1 MIAGGP
7 MPPVLFRT
15 RRANLSALALLASAA
30 MLPTSSDDAFAAT
43 AAPLLNHQ
51 AVYDLSLKTSRRSPS
66 VDSVR
71 GRIAYSFAGTACE
84 GYTTDFRQVSQIGSG
99 DGKQLLSDMRSSSWE
114 EAEGKTFRF
123 RVETRTNDAA
133 PVIVEGTAQ
142 RGPNGVIVAI
152 KSPRAQTA
160 TFAADTVFPTQQIGR
175 ILAAAKEGKSL
186 LKLNVFDG
194 SDTGQKLYTTLTVI
208 GQGVPGDRPPT
219 SIDPTSDNA
228 TMKTVMRWPITV
240 SYYDSSKDTRSSG
253 EQAPVYSMSFEL
265 YENGVSR
272 GLSLDYNDFV
282 VSGAMSKL
290 DVKDAKPCNK

>member
-1 MIAGGP
+1 
-7 MPPVLFRT
+7 
-15 RRANLSALALLASAA
+15 
-30 MLPTSSDDAFAAT
+30 MLPVFFRARQTSLHALVAMVGAVVAPGPDQALAAT

-51 AVYDLSLKTSRRSPS
+51 AIYDLSLKTSRRSPS
-66 VDSVR
+66 VDTVR

-84 GYTTDFRQVSQIGSG
+84 GYTTEFRQVSQIGSD
-99 DGKQLLSDMRSSSWE
+99 DGKQLLSDMRSVSWE
-114 EAEGKTFRF
+114 DGDGKTYRF
-123 RVETRTNDAA
+123 RVETRNNDAA
-133 PVIVEGTAQ
+133 PVVVEGTAE
-142 RGPNGVIVAI
+142 RGPNGVLVAL
-152 KSPRAQTA
+152 KRPRQQTV
-160 TFAADTVFPTQQIGR
+160 TFAEDTVFPTQQIAR

-228 TMKTVMRWPITV
+228 TMKTVTRWPVTV
-240 SYYDSSKDTRSSG
+240 SYYDSAKDTRSSG
-253 EQAPVYSMSFEL
+253 EQAPIYAMSFEL

-282 VSGAMSKL
+282 VSGAMSKF